1 MNKYTLIWWWR
12 TFVDEM
18 KGLLWLVIIFIAFAC
33 LTSHA
38 QEVEKNDWGDE
49 VQSKPPEMR
58 WELTIVQGNDLID
71 MPHRFAT
78 KELCIGLGVSYV
90 RADRS
95 LNGFVCEEEPD
106 APES

>member
-1 MNKYTLIWWWR
+1 
-12 TFVDEM
+12 M
-18 KGLLWLVIIFIAFAC
+18 KILKIVSLVLLLVGVAY
-33 LTSHA
+33 A
-38 QEVEKNDWGDE
+38 QEVEKNDWGDA